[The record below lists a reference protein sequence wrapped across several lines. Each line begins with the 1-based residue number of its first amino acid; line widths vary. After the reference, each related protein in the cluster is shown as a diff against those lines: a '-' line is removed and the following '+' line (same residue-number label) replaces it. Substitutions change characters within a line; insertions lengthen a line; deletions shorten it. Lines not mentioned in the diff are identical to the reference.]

1 MATDVLWG
9 KRALCPDF
17 LYIQHQGEAPN
28 EADVVLIWIISLHH
42 KTTVILIELRWS
54 FFDET
59 LWLSIIDM
67 VIVHADGRMTFQFQG
82 GTEIDAYAPKT

>member
-1 MATDVLWG
+1 MHPQNAKGVHSI
-9 KRALCPDF
+9 KVRVIC
-17 LYIQHQGEAPN
+17 
-28 EADVVLIWIISLHH
+28 H